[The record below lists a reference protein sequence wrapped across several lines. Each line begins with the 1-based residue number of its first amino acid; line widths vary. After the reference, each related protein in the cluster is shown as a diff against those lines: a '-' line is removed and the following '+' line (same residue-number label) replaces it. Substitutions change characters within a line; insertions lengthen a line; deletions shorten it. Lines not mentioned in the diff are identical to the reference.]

1 MKKIGFVVP
10 WYHKDIR
17 GGAEQELRG
26 IVTHLKANNVDLE
39 IITTCVKEFTADWT
53 ENYFK
58 EGVEIVDGIPIRR
71 FKVRKGNMKEF
82 HRINAKVMQGKTIS
96 YDEED
101 IFIREMVNS
110 PDMYDY
116 LREHSEE
123 YHRYVFIP
131 YMFGTTYYGILACP
145 FKSILIPCL
154 HDEAYAYFRHYRE
167 TFRDLRGIIFHARP
181 EMELANKV
189 LDLRNVNQVLL
200 GEGVET
206 DFEYNADRF
215 RKKYNINEPYI
226 IYAGRKDEAK
236 NIYTLIKYFGEF
248 TRRNPD
254 ELVIKNQTAKVCNV
268 KDMADWKDKI
278 DVMILCG
285 GSATD
290 LPEQTP
296 ECAKYF
302 NVIDSFDTHARIP
315 EHFANVDASAKA
327 SGHIGI
333 ISVGWDPGMFSLN
346 RLYGNALLP
355 EGNDYTFWGK
365 GVSQGHSDAIR
376 RIAGVKD
383 AKQYTIPVESALEA
397 VRACRNPELTTREK
411 HTRECFVVAEEG
423 ADKAAI
429 ETAIKT
435 MPNYFADY
443 DTTVHFI
450 SEEEL
455 KANHSGIPHGG
466 FVLRSGV
473 TGWNKEN
480 KHIIEYSLKLDSNP
494 EFTSSVLIAYARA
507 AHRLANEGASGC
519 KTVFDIAPAYL
530 VNKTG
535 EELRASM
542 L

>member
-123 YHRYVFIP
+123 YYRYVFIP

-254 ELVIKNQTAKVCNV
+254 KNLKLVLIGGGDINIPENI
-268 KDMADWKDKI
+268 KDKE
-278 DVMILCG
+278 V
-285 GSATD
+285 D
-290 LPEQTP
+290 L
-296 ECAKYF
+296 
-302 NVIDSFDTHARIP
+302 
-315 EHFANVDASAKA
+315 
-327 SGHIGI
+327 
-333 ISVGWDPGMFSLN
+333 
-346 RLYGNALLP
+346 
-355 EGNDYTFWGK
+355 
-365 GVSQGHSDAIR
+365 
-376 RIAGVKD
+376 
-383 AKQYTIPVESALEA
+383 
-397 VRACRNPELTTREK
+397 
-411 HTRECFVVAEEG
+411 
-423 ADKAAI
+423 
-429 ETAIKT
+429 
-435 MPNYFADY
+435 
-443 DTTVHFI
+443 
-450 SEEEL
+450 
-455 KANHSGIPHGG
+455 G
-466 FVLRSGV
+466 F
-473 TGWNKEN
+473 TG
-480 KHIIEYSLKLDSNP
+480 
-494 EFTSSVLIAYARA
+494 
-507 AHRLANEGASGC
+507 
-519 KTVFDIAPAYL
+519 
-530 VNKTG
+530 
-535 EELRASM
+535 
-542 L
+542 

>member
-254 ELVIKNQTAKVCNV
+254 KNLKLVLIGGGDINIPE
-268 KDMADWKDKI
+268 DIKDKVV
-278 DVMILCG
+278 DLGFLDILFVLLDG
-285 GSATD
+285 RTD
-290 LPEQTP
+290 
-296 ECAKYF
+296 
-302 NVIDSFDTHARIP
+302 
-315 EHFANVDASAKA
+315 
-327 SGHIGI
+327 IGCI
-333 ISVGWDPGMFSLN
+333 L
-346 RLYGNALLP
+346 
-355 EGNDYTFWGK
+355 
-365 GVSQGHSDAIR
+365 
-376 RIAGVKD
+376 
-383 AKQYTIPVESALEA
+383 
-397 VRACRNPELTTREK
+397 
-411 HTRECFVVAEEG
+411 VAEY
-423 ADKAAI
+423 
-429 ETAIKT
+429 TH
-435 MPNYFADY
+435 NR
-443 DTTVHFI
+443 
-450 SEEEL
+450 
-455 KANHSGIPHGG
+455 
-466 FVLRSGV
+466 LRSGC
-473 TGWNKEN
+473 
-480 KHIIEYSLKLDSNP
+480 LKR
-494 EFTSSVLIAYARA
+494 FRA
-507 AHRLANEGASGC
+507 VQLAVGPRHCRNN
-519 KTVFDIAPAYL
+519 I
-530 VNKTG
+530 
-535 EELRASM
+535 
-542 L
+542 